1 MQAEFHRI
9 VKCTAQSDLYLIKL
23 ETFISTVTFNI
34 GVHVIL
40 VTASMQNMDSEK
52 GLGDD
57 DDDDDDDDEDE
68 GEREDEEDNYDEDGA
83 DDAAD
88 IADYDDDDDV
98 VVGGGGR
105 GKY

>member
-40 VTASMQNMDSEK
+40 VTATMQPGGK
-52 GLGDD
+52 GKWNDI
-57 DDDDDDDDEDE
+57 
-68 GEREDEEDNYDEDGA
+68 YDGTH
-83 DDAAD
+83 
-88 IADYDDDDDV
+88 
-98 VVGGGGR
+98 
-105 GKY
+105 

>member
-57 DDDDDDDDEDE
+57 DDDDDDDE
-68 GEREDEEDNYDEDGA
+68 GEREDEEDNYDEDGD

>member
-40 VTASMQNMDSEK
+40 VTATMQNMDSEK

-57 DDDDDDDDEDE
+57 DDDDDDDDE
-68 GEREDEEDNYDEDGA
+68 GEREDEEDNYDEDGD